1 MSGGKG
7 VIEIA
12 IKCPAGQDEIPA
24 LGPIQ
29 EIVFSAEACLIF
41 ADGNVPVVIQCDGI
55 WRHTVMEVKYFD
67 RGMEFFHFCPAIS
80 NIHRYKMVHTKAFLS
95 LRNDVGDPPLP
106 LHRDSAEIGLVADFV
121 IKVIEVF

>member
-1 MSGGKG
+1 MAAQRRAATSRRFVVQEVALRMSGGKG

-55 WRHTVMEVKYFD
+55 WRHTVMEVK
-67 RGMEFFHFCPAIS
+67 E
-80 NIHRYKMVHTKAFLS
+80 
-95 LRNDVGDPPLP
+95 PLNK
-106 LHRDSAEIGLVADFV
+106 R
-121 IKVIEVF
+121 